1 MKYVKNTT
9 DKTDS
14 FSNEELQK
22 KFIFPKDQYTQITQE
37 GSKTIKALSNRN
49 AVLVND
55 GEFE

>member
-1 MKYVKNTT
+1 MKYVKNST

-14 FSNEELQK
+14 FENTDIQK

-37 GSKTIKALSNRN
+37 GSKTIKTLSNRN

>member
-1 MKYVKNTT
+1 MKYTKTTT

-14 FSNEELQK
+14 FENTELQK

-37 GSKTIKALSNRN
+37 GSKTIKTLANRN

>member
-1 MKYVKNTT
+1 MKYTKTST

-37 GSKTIKALSNRN
+37 GSKAIKTLSNRN

>member
-1 MKYVKNTT
+1 MKYTKTSTERT
-9 DKTDS
+9 DA

-37 GSKTIKALSNRN
+37 GSKTIKTLSNRN

-55 GEFE
+55 GEFD